1 MSVVGHMFEAR
12 KENDM
17 HDTTTTS
24 LPDIPYAS
32 PPLTSSR
39 EHLVRASDH
48 LWRVLDR
55 SDRVLGHLR
64 IVADPLGLKYRAERL
79 HLATGTFR
87 VVGEFWRA
95 DDAVST
101 LRYS

>member
-12 KENDM
+12 KENHMPDNQ
-17 HDTTTTS
+17 TTS
-24 LPDIPYAS
+24 LPEIPYAS
-32 PPLTSSR
+32 PPLSTSR

-55 SDRVLGHLR
+55 SERVLGHLR
-64 IVADPLGLKYRAERL
+64 IVADPLGLRYRAERL

-87 VVGEFWRA
+87 IVGEFWRP
-95 DDAVST
+95 DDAVSA